1 MVNQLITSSNSSN
14 STILDLRLMFHSFK
28 IAFVQNFIQFNLSLG
43 FNFPRICF
51 TSIFFLDSCKDNDK
65 ELSPSFIK
73 ANSARDCFEFLE
85 EEGLFTPS
93 DVIFVQFLLRASN
106 CGELYEK
113 CIEYATTQ
121 KRLCYYE
128 EPRSKIFFFSFQY
141 DQCRLLLQLCS
152 RTKIH
157 HCYLRNRTQLHEFYI
172 QTIDNINF

>member
-1 MVNQLITSSNSSN
+1 
-14 STILDLRLMFHSFK
+14 MFYVKF
-28 IAFVQNFIQFNLSLG
+28 
-43 FNFPRICF
+43 
-51 TSIFFLDSCKDNDK
+51 FFLDSCKDNDK

-128 EPRSKIFFFSFQY
+128 EPRSKIFFSPFSMINAVCYYSSALAQKY
-141 DQCRLLLQLCS
+141 IIATSETVLSCMNS
-152 RTKIH
+152 IH
-157 HCYLRNRTQLHEFYI
+157 KPSIT
-172 QTIDNINF
+172 